1 MNCDCKHCDPWMMTA
16 DSFSAQNQIR
26 GFNPDSTTHSSGE
39 PVIEC
44 DPSLPDT
51 TSEEEEVQVH
61 IVSSSESEVDY
72 SSVEE
77 DDEEEGIYI
86 PPLLDDDEL
95 NNPPDPRLELVDN
108 QFNLRMKE
116 LFTQTSSGQLVPITI
131 EATLQQ
137 TADALIQHLTRSHPL
152 TWISQFKTTPEEDE
166 LPLWMSIMKDDIDVL
181 VTQFQQQMYR
191 RLSTVMSEMVKLY
204 HK

>member
-1 MNCDCKHCDPWMMTA
+1 MNCNYKYYDPWMMTA
-16 DSFSAQNQIR
+16 DIFSAQNQIR
-26 GFNPDSTTHSSGE
+26 GFNPDSTTHSSRE

-77 DDEEEGIYI
+77 DDEEEDVYI
-86 PPLLDDDEL
+86 PPILNDDEL
-95 NNPPDPRLELVDN
+95 NNPPDPRLKLVDK
-108 QFNLRMKE
+108 QFNLKMKE
-116 LFTQTSSGQLVPITI
+116 LFSRSSSGQLMPYTI
-131 EATLQQ
+131 EASLQN
-137 TADALIQHLTRSHPL
+137 TADEMIKHLAKSHPL
-152 TWISQFKTTPEEDE
+152 TWIFHQKSSPEEDE

>member
-1 MNCDCKHCDPWMMTA
+1 MNCDSWIRTA

-44 DPSLPDT
+44 DPSLPDA
-51 TSEEEEVQVH
+51 TSEEEKVQGH
-61 IVSSSESEVDY
+61 TVSSSESEVDY

-77 DDEEEGIYI
+77 EDEEEDVYI
-86 PPLLDDDEL
+86 PPILDDDEL
-95 NNPPDPRLELVDN
+95 NNPPHPRLELVDK

-137 TADALIQHLTRSHPL
+137 TTNALIQHLAKSHPL
-152 TWISQFKTTPEEDE
+152 TWIFYQKSSPEEDE

>member
-1 MNCDCKHCDPWMMTA
+1 MNCDYKYCDPWMMTA

-26 GFNPDSTTHSSGE
+26 EFNPDSTTHSSGE

-152 TWISQFKTTPEEDE
+152 TWIYQFKTTPEEDE

>member
-1 MNCDCKHCDPWMMTA
+1 MNCDSWIITA

-44 DPSLPDT
+44 DPSLPDA
-51 TSEEEEVQVH
+51 TSEEEEVQDH
-61 IVSSSESEVDY
+61 TVSSSESEVDN

-77 DDEEEGIYI
+77 EDEEEDDYI
-86 PPLLDDDEL
+86 PPILDDDEL
-95 NNPPDPRLELVDN
+95 NNPPDPRLKLVDN
-108 QFNLRMKE
+108 QFSLRMKE

-131 EATLQQ
+131 EATLQH
-137 TADALIQHLTRSHPL
+137 TTDALIQHLTKSHPL
-152 TWISQFKTTPEEDE
+152 TWVSQFKTTPEEDE
-166 LPLWMSIMKDDIDVL
+166 LPLWMSIMKDDVDVL
-181 VTQFQQQMYR
+181 VTQFQQQMYK
-191 RLSTVMSEMVKLY
+191 RLSIVMSEMVKLY

>member
-1 MNCDCKHCDPWMMTA
+1 MTA
-16 DSFSAQNQIR
+16 DSFSAQSQIR
-26 GFNPDSTTHSSGE
+26 EFNPDSTTHSSGK

-51 TSEEEEVQVH
+51 TSKEGEVQDY

-77 DDEEEGIYI
+77 EEEDIYI
-86 PPLLDDDEL
+86 PPILDDDEM

-137 TADALIQHLTRSHPL
+137 TTDALIQHLTKSHPL
-152 TWISQFKTTPEEDE
+152 TWVSQFRTTTEEDE

-191 RLSTVMSEMVKLY
+191 RLSTVMSEMVKIY

>member
-1 MNCDCKHCDPWMMTA
+1 MTA
-16 DSFSAQNQIR
+16 DSFSAQNQIW

-51 TSEEEEVQVH
+51 TSKEEEVQDH

-77 DDEEEGIYI
+77 DDEEEDVYI
-86 PPLLDDDEL
+86 PPILDDDEL
-95 NNPPDPRLELVDN
+95 NNPPDPRLELIDN

-137 TADALIQHLTRSHPL
+137 TTDALIQHLTKSHPL
-152 TWISQFKTTPEEDE
+152 TWVSQFKTTPEEDE

-191 RLSTVMSEMVKLY
+191 RLSKVMSEMVKIY

>member
-1 MNCDCKHCDPWMMTA
+1 MTA

-39 PVIEC
+39 SVIEC

-51 TSEEEEVQVH
+51 TSKEGEVQDH

-77 DDEEEGIYI
+77 DDEEEDVYI
-86 PPLLDDDEL
+86 PPILDDDEL

-116 LFTQTSSGQLVPITI
+116 LFTHTSSGQLAPITI

-137 TADALIQHLTRSHPL
+137 TTDALIQHLTKSHPL
-152 TWISQFKTTPEEDE
+152 TWVSQFKTTTEEDE

-191 RLSTVMSEMVKLY
+191 RLSKVMSEMVKIY

>member
-1 MNCDCKHCDPWMMTA
+1 MNCDYKYCDPWMMTA

-26 GFNPDSTTHSSGE
+26 EFNPDSTTHSSGE

-51 TSEEEEVQVH
+51 ISEEEEVQVH

>member
-1 MNCDCKHCDPWMMTA
+1 MNCDYKYRDPWMMTA
-16 DSFSAQNQIR
+16 DIFSAQNQIR

-51 TSEEEEVQVH
+51 TSEEEEVQDH
-61 IVSSSESEVDY
+61 TVSSSESEVDY
-72 SSVEE
+72 SSVGE
-77 DDEEEGIYI
+77 DDEEEDVYI
-86 PPLLDDDEL
+86 PPILDDDEL
-95 NNPPDPRLELVDN
+95 NNPPDPRLELVDK
-108 QFNLRMKE
+108 QFNLKMKE
-116 LFTQTSSGQLVPITI
+116 LFSRSSSGQLMPYTI
-131 EATLQQ
+131 EASLQN
-137 TADALIQHLTRSHPL
+137 TADEMIKHLAKSHPL
-152 TWISQFKTTPEEDE
+152 TWIFHQKSSPEEDE

-191 RLSTVMSEMVKLY
+191 RFSTVMSEMVKLY

>member
-1 MNCDCKHCDPWMMTA
+1 MNCDSWIITA

-44 DPSLPDT
+44 DPSLPDA
-51 TSEEEEVQVH
+51 TSEEEEVQDH
-61 IVSSSESEVDY
+61 TISSSESEVDY

-77 DDEEEGIYI
+77 EDVYI
-86 PPLLDDDEL
+86 PPILDDDEL

-137 TADALIQHLTRSHPL
+137 TTDALIQHLAKSHPL
-152 TWISQFKTTPEEDE
+152 TWIFHQKSSPEEDE

>member
-1 MNCDCKHCDPWMMTA
+1 MNCDCKHCDPWMMPA
-16 DSFSAQNQIR
+16 ENFSAQNQIR
-26 GFNPDSTTHSSGE
+26 GLNPDSTTHSSGE

-77 DDEEEGIYI
+77 DTEEEEDMY
-86 PPLLDDDEL
+86 LTVSEDED
-95 NNPPDPRLELVDN
+95 NPSDPRLELIDK
-108 QFNLRMKE
+108 QFNLKMKE
-116 LFTQTSSGQLVPITI
+116 LFSRSSSGQLMPYTV
-131 EATLQQ
+131 EASLQN
-137 TADALIQHLTRSHPL
+137 TADEMIKHLAKCHPL
-152 TWISQFKTTPEEDE
+152 TWIYHQKSSPEEDE
-166 LPLWMSIMKDDIDVL
+166 LPLWISIMQDNIDVL
-181 VTQFQQQMYR
+181 VTQFQLQMYTR
-191 RLSTVMSEMVKLY
+191 FNKMINEMVKLY

>member
-1 MNCDCKHCDPWMMTA
+1 MNCDCKYCDPWMMTA
-16 DSFSAQNQIR
+16 DSFTAQNQIR
-26 GFNPDSTTHSSGE
+26 EFNPDSTTHSSGE

-44 DPSLPDT
+44 DPSSFDT
-51 TSEEEEVQVH
+51 TSKEGDIQDH
-61 IVSSSESEVDY
+61 IVSSLESEVDY
-72 SSVEE
+72 SSEEEE
-77 DDEEEGIYI
+77 DVYI
-86 PPLLDDDEL
+86 PPILDDDEQ
-95 NNPPDPRLELVDN
+95 NNPPDPRLELVDK

-137 TADALIQHLTRSHPL
+137 TADALIQHLTKSHPL
-152 TWISQFKTTPEEDE
+152 TWVSQFKTTPEEDE

-191 RLSTVMSEMVKLY
+191 RLSKVMSEMVKLY